1 MTRFASHLLL
11 VSLAATAW
19 GLGPS
24 VQAAEAGPEAR
35 AAVSDSID
43 VKIDESKVRYGDVG
57 SFKPKQGQKV
67 GVVRS
72 KEVYLEIPAYQTILK
87 EKIKKGTARYN
98 QLINEATVAFKKALV
113 KVANKGGL
121 ALIVEEGGIQGYPTT
136 DVTRGVIR
144 ALSR

>member
-1 MTRFASHLLL
+1 MTRAASQLLF
-11 VSLAATAW
+11 VALAATAW

-35 AAVSDSID
+35 ASVYDPID
-43 VKIDESKVRYGDVG
+43 VKIDESKCRYGDVG

-72 KEVYLEIPAYQTILK
+72 KEVYLEIPAYKTILK
-87 EKIKKGTARYN
+87 EKVKKGTARYN
-98 QLINEATVAFKKALV
+98 QLINEATVAFKKALG
-113 KVANKGGL
+113 KVAKKGGL
-121 ALIVEEGGIQGYPTT
+121 VLIMEEGGIQGYPTT
-136 DVTRGVIR
+136 DVTNGVIR